1 MSALA
6 TSADPASLLRRAREQ
21 GRIALDE
28 PAGKAILISSGIVVP
43 GSCTVTGPEQVSSA
57 AAALRAPYVVK
68 AVSPEIIHKSEFGAV
83 KVGLGSLA
91 DVENAIRAMRDAIA
105 ARGIAVPCW
114 LVEEMAP
121 AGVECVVGGTMDP
134 EFGPMVMV
142 GLGGVFVEIMGDVSF
157 RICPIERQDAEEM
170 VAELKGLPLLRGARG
185 RAAVSVEALIDV
197 LMKLGGRDGILMR
210 HAGEVSEVDIN
221 PLIVTRD
228 AAIAADARFILRTS
242 GAES

>member
-1 MSALA
+1 MSAPA
-6 TSADPASLLRRAREQ
+6 TSADPALLLRKAREQ

-28 PAGKAILISSGIVVP
+28 PGGKAILAYSGIAVP
-43 GSCTVTGPEQVSSA
+43 GSCTVAGPEQVSSTA
-57 AAALRAPYVVK
+57 ATLRAPYVVK

-83 KVGLGSLA
+83 KVGLTSLA
-91 DVENAIRAMRDAIA
+91 EVESAIRTMRDAIA
-105 ARGIAVPCW
+105 GRGIAVPCW

-157 RICPIERQDAEEM
+157 RICPIERHDAEEM
-170 VAELKGLPLLRGARG
+170 VAELKGLPLLQGARG
-185 RAAVSVEALIDV
+185 RVGVSIEALVDV
-197 LMKLGGRDGILMR
+197 LMKLGGGDGILMR
-210 HAGEVSEVDIN
+210 HADELSEVDIN

-228 AAIAADARFILRTS
+228 AAFAADARFILRTP
-242 GAES
+242 GAET